1 MSTVFETECLMLL
14 YFRGI
19 ALSKENLSLHYD
31 ATHNPNCTQ
40 GLNLNIICLPAFAN
54 ALVQYSQGLLQ

>member
-1 MSTVFETECLMLL
+1 MLL